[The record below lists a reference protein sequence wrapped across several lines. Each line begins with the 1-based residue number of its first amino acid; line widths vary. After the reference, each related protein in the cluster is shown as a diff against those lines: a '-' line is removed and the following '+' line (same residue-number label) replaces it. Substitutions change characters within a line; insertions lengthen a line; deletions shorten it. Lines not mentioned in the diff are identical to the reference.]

1 MIILNVDYWSFRLS
15 LVSSYIH
22 HNISSINLFQYF
34 KKQKCLTYYK
44 KQLIES
50 IKGYDRILKST
61 KQLEKYQTILKEKYN
76 YETHLK
82 KDLEI
87 TDSKL
92 NDLES
97 DKPGNKFDELK
108 YFDDLEIYYKNIR
121 TSNSHIEITQKQIK
135 ECQRQIVKYNSSLC
149 ESYISRL
156 DLIKINRSIKNLA
169 KTVDTRYNQKSE
181 LLFPFVSRFLKYFWF
196 HDLHKI
202 EI

>member
-22 HNISSINLFQYF
+22 YNISSINLFQYF

-50 IKGYDRILKST
+50 IKGYDQILKST
-61 KQLEKYQTILKEKYN
+61 KQLEEYQTILKEKYN

-87 TDSKL
+87 TNSKL

-108 YFDDLEIYYKNIR
+108 YFDDLEVYFKNIK
-121 TSNSHIEITQKQIK
+121 TSNSLIEITRKQIQQ
-135 ECQRQIVKYNSSLC
+135 CQRQIVKYNSALC

-169 KTVDTRYNQKSE
+169 KTVDARYNQKSK
-181 LLFPFVSRFLKYFWF
+181 LLFRFVSRFLKYFWF